1 MNTSLAPTSAVS
13 AYRSKTV
20 ATWLAVLGGWLGLHR
35 FYLHGL
41 RDPIGWCFAPPALVG
56 LVGVQRMR
64 AFGVDDH
71 LAWVLIPILG
81 LVLAISMIGA
91 LVYGLT
97 PDERWN
103 ARYNANAARQHQ
115 TGWATVLGVIAALVL
130 GAGILMATIAFS
142 AQHYFEY
149 AAEQAADA
157 AQKR

>member
-1 MNTSLAPTSAVS
+1 MSAPATVRD
-13 AYRSKTV
+13 YKSKTV

-41 RDPIGWCFAPPALVG
+41 RDPLAWCYAPPAIVG
-56 LVGVQRMR
+56 LFGVQRMR

-71 LAWVLIPILG
+71 LAWVLIPLLG
-81 LVLAISMIGA
+81 LVLAIAMVGA
-91 LVYGLT
+91 LIYGLT

-103 ARYNANAARQHQ
+103 ARYNAGAARQHQ

-142 AQHYFEY
+142 AQRYFEY

>member
-1 MNTSLAPTSAVS
+1 MNTPLASTAGT
-13 AYRSKTV
+13 AGYRSKTV
-20 ATWLAVLGGWLGLHR
+20 ATWLAVLVGWLGLHR

-81 LVLAISMIGA
+81 LVLAIAMVTA

-103 ARYNANAARQHQ
+103 ARYNEGAARQHE
-115 TGWATVLGVIAALVL
+115 TSWATILGVIAALVL

-142 AQHYFEY
+142 AQRYFEY